1 MSDTC
6 RECGADG
13 GTVGV
18 IKIGTRRTL
27 CSACLNRE
35 GVKVQPEPIPKS
47 INDLPMD
54 MACSNCGRQRADH
67 LPRADW
73 ECPAHGLY
81 FNEPT
86 PLIRRIAEAVGYKGL
101 SDRLWMS
108 DLEGLVEHVKELAQR

>member
-1 MSDTC
+1 MSSTC
-6 RECGADG
+6 HDCGADD

-18 IKIGTRRTL
+18 IRRNNRKTL
-27 CSACLNRE
+27 CPTCLERE
-35 GVKVQPEPIPKS
+35 DVNVLPEPPPKS

-54 MACSNCGRQRADH
+54 LVCGNCGRRRADH

-73 ECPAHGLY
+73 QCPAHGLY

-101 SDRLWMS
+101 SDQLWLS
-108 DLEGLVEHVKELAQR
+108 DLEGLVEHVKVVWSR